1 MSDKHPNE
9 DVPIVVLKSAGGRA
23 CSAADRMAISR
34 VVKEKLLLTSME
46 PYQKAQVEVRVT
58 KDGNPKALVVS
69 LLRAYTYTAD
79 RVRINVD
86 RNYAVRSIERES
98 AGD

>member
-9 DVPIVVLKSAGGRA
+9 DVPVVVLKSARGRA
-23 CSAADRMAISR
+23 CSAADRKAISR
-34 VVKEKLLLTSME
+34 VVKEELLLTSME
-46 PYQKAQVEVRVT
+46 PYHQAQVEVQLT